1 MFKMKKVVLA
11 AVASCLTL
19 TNSVF
24 SMSVFAADNLG
35 NSESSISASE
45 AISGS
50 NGISLD
56 DVKDFYEK
64 IQGNEESSV
73 EATESSTIDYYAD
86 DYYDTSGNASLI
98 KSENIIYD
106 SEEMQFIAVT
116 TKDGSVFYVLINY
129 AAEGTE
135 DNVYFLNKVDDYDL
149 YALLYQG
156 DESENNS
163 NTSSAEA
170 AANAADKANSQIAN
184 NIQSTAE
191 TESTTEAEKQI
202 PNQKSTKSTNT
213 LMIFAVGVIVL
224 AGGGFAVFKLS
235 KGKSK
240 KKSGADDFDGFE
252 DDFDDITTDS
262 DEEE

>member
-1 MFKMKKVVLA
+1 M
-11 AVASCLTL
+11 
-19 TNSVF
+19 
-24 SMSVFAADNLG
+24 
-35 NSESSISASE
+35 
-45 AISGS
+45 
-50 NGISLD
+50 
-56 DVKDFYEK
+56 
-64 IQGNEESSV
+64 
-73 EATESSTIDYYAD
+73 
-86 DYYDTSGNASLI
+86 
-98 KSENIIYD
+98 
-106 SEEMQFIAVT
+106 
-116 TKDGSVFYVLINY
+116 
-129 AAEGTE
+129 
-135 DNVYFLNKVDDYDL
+135 

-191 TESTTEAEKQI
+191 TESTTESEKQI
-202 PNQKSTKSTNT
+202 PNQKSAKSTNT

-262 DEEE
+262 EEEE